1 MSENQTAERP
11 SGGTSEQAPARKAE
25 SAFTPAQQLYVAKKI
40 ARKSIEG
47 SIARSAMADSIEAGG
62 KGAGEGM
69 AQNAEASRT
78 PADVAAEGFSGQAQ
92 EVPHRAEMEQSF
104 GTSFAGVKAY
114 TDAPAAKAS
123 KDLGAHAY
131 AVGDQV
137 AFGSAS
143 PDKATVAHELT
154 HVLQHTGRGPA
165 KKTAGGGDGGI
176 DVSGE
181 GEAEAVEAAVASG
194 KPARSALEGGADHAG
209 GAGEG
214 AHAHA
219 PGPARKS
226 KAPALSE
233 GGSKFAMGMTFSKE
247 GFEKSYEYI
256 LWQAKPPIEIPIVA
270 VPGLNFLVEP
280 QVKVK
285 AAGGVNWKEKAVT
298 AAVGVEGG
306 VGIGFSYGKSEIAA
320 LYGIMEAKAS
330 GGFEY
335 KKSNTSWELSGGIGL
350 STNFKV
356 GVRLAGGIL
365 DYGFEFGKCEIGKLT
380 GLSWKNGHFEREKL
394 GWEWGE
400 KPKEFFAAIRAAID
414 KAKRIIA
421 AGAELAKKT
430 WEGAKATGRA
440 VYNAGRD
447 AVNWVTSW

>member
-1 MSENQTAERP
+1 MSENEQATRSTAIE
-11 SGGTSEQAPARKAE
+11 SAPARKAD

-40 ARKSIEG
+40 ARKSI
-47 SIARSAMADSIEAGG
+47 ARSAMADSIEGG
-62 KGAGEGM
+62 GAAAGEGM
-69 AQNAEASRT
+69 TKNAEVARK
-78 PADVAAEGFSGQAQ
+78 PADVAAEGFSGSAG
-92 EVPHRAEMEQSF
+92 EVPHRKEMEQSF
-104 GTSFAGVKAY
+104 GQDFGHVKSY
-114 TDAPAAKAS
+114 TDGNAAKAS
-123 KDLGAHAY
+123 NELGAHAY

-137 AFGSAS
+137 AFGSAN

-154 HVLQHTGRGPA
+154 HVMQHTGTGPA
-165 KKTAGGGDGGI
+165 RKASAGGADGI

-194 KPARSALEGGADHAG
+194 KPARSVWEGD
-209 GAGEG
+209 AGEKGGKGTG
-214 AHAHA
+214 AA
-219 PGPARKS
+219 GPARKQTGG
-226 KAPALSE
+226 KAPALD
-233 GGSKFAMGMTFSKE
+233 SKFAMGMTFSTE
-247 GFEKSYEYI
+247 AFEKSYEYM
-256 LWQAKPPIEIPIVA
+256 LWSAKPPIEIPIPA

-285 AAGGVNWKEKAVT
+285 AAGGVNWKEKNLQC
-298 AAVGVEGG
+298 AAGIEGG

-320 LYGIMEAKAS
+320 LYGVMEAKAS

-335 KKSNTSWELSGGIGL
+335 KKSDKSWELSGGIGL

-380 GLSWKNGHFEREKL
+380 GLYWKDGKFDKNKL

-421 AGAELAKKT
+421 AGAEIARQTFEKARQAKQ
-430 WEGAKATGRA
+430 A

>member
-1 MSENQTAERP
+1 MSENQTERP
-11 SGGTSEQAPARKAE
+11 SAAAAPAPARKAD
-25 SAFTPAQQLYVAKKI
+25 SFTTAQQLYVAKKI
-40 ARKSIEG
+40 ARKA
-47 SIARSAMADSIEAGG
+47 IALDAMADSIAGG
-62 KGAGEGM
+62 GQAAGQGM
-69 AQNAEASRT
+69 ADHAAASRT

-104 GTSFAGVKAY
+104 GVSFAGVKAY

-131 AVGDQV
+131 AVGNEV
-137 AFGSAS
+137 AFGSAN

-154 HVLQHTGRGPA
+154 HVLQHTGQGPA
-165 KKTAGGGDGGI
+165 KKTAGGGGDGGI

-194 KPARSALEGGADHAG
+194 KPARSALEGAAHE
-209 GAGEG
+209 GAGVG
-214 AHAHA
+214 NA
-219 PGPARKS
+219 GPARKT
-226 KAPALSE
+226 KGPARSE
-233 GGSKFAMGMTFSKE
+233 GGSNFAMGMTFSKE
-247 GFEKSYEYI
+247 GFEKSYEYM

-285 AAGGVNWKEKAVT
+285 AAGGVNWKEKALQ
-298 AAVGVEGG
+298 AAVGVDGG

-320 LYGIMEAKAS
+320 IYGIMEAKAS

-335 KKSNTSWELSGGIGL
+335 KKSDKDWELSGAIGL

-380 GLSWKNGHFEREKL
+380 GLHWKNGHFEKAKL
-394 GWEWGE
+394 GWEWGD
-400 KPKEFFAAIRAAID
+400 KPKEFFAAVRAAID

-421 AGAELAKKT
+421 AGAEVAKRT
-430 WEGAKATGRA
+430 WEGAKSTGKA

>member
-1 MSENQTAERP
+1 MSEQQSERP
-11 SGGTSEQAPARKAE
+11 SGGTSQQAPARKAE

-40 ARKSIEG
+40 ARKAVSLD
-47 SIARSAMADSIEAGG
+47 AMANSIEAGG
-62 KGAGEGM
+62 KGAGQGM
-69 AQNAEASRT
+69 ADHATQSRT

-92 EVPHRAEMEQSF
+92 EVPHRAEMESSF

-123 KDLGAHAY
+123 KELGAHAY

-137 AFGSAS
+137 AFGSAN

-154 HVLQHTGRGPA
+154 HVLQHTGQGPA

-194 KPARSALEGGADHAG
+194 KPARSALEGAAG
-209 GAGEG
+209 EHGAGAG
-214 AHAHA
+214 HAHA
-219 PGPARKS
+219 GPARKTKGS
-226 KAPALSE
+226 PALHE
-233 GGSKFAMGMTFSKE
+233 AAPPNFMMGMTFSKE
-247 GFEKSYEYI
+247 AFEKSYQYV
-256 LWQAKPPIEIPIVA
+256 LWQAKPPIEVPIVA

-280 QVKVK
+280 MVSVK
-285 AAGGVNWKEKAVT
+285 AAGGVNWKQKALQ
-298 AAVGVEGG
+298 ANVGVEGS
-306 VGIGFSYGKSEIAA
+306 VGLGFSYGKSEIAA

-335 KKSNTSWELSGGIGL
+335 KKTDHEWELEGAIAL

-380 GLSWKNGHFEREKL
+380 GLAWKNGHFEKGKL

-400 KPKEFFAAIRAAID
+400 KPKEFFAAIKSAID
-414 KAKRIIA
+414 KAKRILA
-421 AGAELAKKT
+421 AGTEVAKRT
-430 WEGAKATGRA
+430 WEGAKNTGKA